1 MNKAIMIGAGQI
13 GRGFI
18 GMELERAGYHVLF
31 ADINKEV
38 IDDLRQRGEYT
49 VTMIDA
55 EIVETLVKNISAI
68 GSLDPEFPAC
78 FADAEVELCCTSVGQ
93 TALVKVAGTIAQ
105 GLRLRKEAGIE
116 NPINVIAVENAIGGT
131 SQLKGHIFESL
142 SEEEKAWVEE
152 HVGFPNAAVDRII
165 PPSKGNKH
173 PADAVVEKF
182 FEWDVEKAPLKLE
195 LLPVD
200 GLHVVDD
207 LSVFLERKL
216 FTLNG
221 PNAVTACYGY
231 LKGYETIQEA
241 LDDSEIRDVVWGMM
255 EECNAMLEKRHPF
268 TAEELLAYRTKIMSR
283 FRNPHIID
291 FNLRVA
297 REPIRKL
304 SPNDRIVCAMNFAH
318 GYGIDTPSYYTGIA
332 AVLLYDN
339 AADEQSQKIQQL
351 LAEKD
356 VEGTLLEVSGLSA
369 ENPAVA
375 KIKAE
380 YLRLKT
386 LYKA

>member
-1 MNKAIMIGAGQI
+1 VSAG
-13 GRGFI
+13 
-18 GMELERAGYHVLF
+18 
-31 ADINKEV
+31 
-38 IDDLRQRGEYT
+38 
-49 VTMIDA
+49 
-55 EIVETLVKNISAI
+55 
-68 GSLDPEFPAC
+68 
-78 FADAEVELCCTSVGQ
+78 
-93 TALVKVAGTIAQ
+93 
-105 GLRLRKEAGIE
+105 
-116 NPINVIAVENAIGGT
+116 ENAIGGT

-142 SEEEKAWVEE
+142 NEEEKAWVEE

-182 FEWDVEKAPLKLE
+182 FEWDVEKAPLKLD
-195 LLPVD
+195 LLPVE

-332 AVLLYDN
+332 AVLMYDN
-339 AADEQSQKIQQL
+339 ENDEQSQRIQQL
-351 LAEKD
+351 LKEKG
-356 VEGTLLEVSGLSA
+356 VAGTLEEVSGLSA
-369 ENPAVA
+369 DDPAVA
-375 KIKAE
+375 KIAAE
-380 YLRLKT
+380 YARLKAK
-386 LYKA
+386 Y